1 MPSGSSVGEDVQTAG
16 PDARFIR
23 RAASS
28 PAEDGMNMTRV
39 AAVVSLVG
47 TIAAASSGMV
57 ARGAQ
62 DDACTRAVPE
72 SLFEQIPS
80 VYPSYRLIQ
89 AGDYSADV
97 VKAEKKKHSGGA
109 CLGVAAGN
117 FGGKHAKDFAFLLVS
132 PGKPALLVAARST
145 EDKKWVFQ
153 ELLDLGQDAPG
164 RNYVRVV
171 RPGRYED
178 RRAQA
183 PANSSGWV
191 GSYTSAFQG
200 VAVGHFG
207 SPGVGLFFT
216 GSEWVHLR
224 LGD

>member
-1 MPSGSSVGEDVQTAG
+1 
-16 PDARFIR
+16 
-23 RAASS
+23 
-28 PAEDGMNMTRV
+28 
-39 AAVVSLVG
+39 
-47 TIAAASSGMV
+47 
-57 ARGAQ
+57 
-62 DDACTRAVPE
+62 VPQ
-72 SLFEQIPS
+72 SLFEQIPG
-80 VYPSYRLIQ
+80 VFPSYRLIQ

-97 VKAEKKKHSGGA
+97 VKAEKKKHTGGA

-117 FGGKHAKDFAFLLVS
+117 FGGRHAKDFAFLLVA

-145 EDKKWVFQ
+145 ENKEWAFQ
-153 ELLDLGQDAPG
+153 QLLDLGQDAPG

-171 RPGRYED
+171 QPGKYED

-183 PANSSGWV
+183 PANSRGWV
-191 GSYTSAFQG
+191 SSYTSAFQG

-207 SPGVGLFFT
+207 SPGLGLFFT

>member
-1 MPSGSSVGEDVQTAG
+1 
-16 PDARFIR
+16 
-23 RAASS
+23 
-28 PAEDGMNMTRV
+28 MNMTRI

-47 TIAAASSGMV
+47 TIAAASSGPV

-62 DDACTRAVPE
+62 DDACTQAVPE
-72 SLFEQIPS
+72 PLFKQIPS
-80 VYPSYRLIQ
+80 VFPSYRLIQ

-97 VKAEKKKHSGGA
+97 VKAEKKKHAGGA

-117 FGGKHAKDFAFLLVS
+117 FGGRHAKEFAFLLVS

-145 EDKKWVFQ
+145 EDKEWTFQ

-171 RPGRYED
+171 QPGTYED

-183 PANSSGWV
+183 PANSTGWV
-191 GSYTSAFQG
+191 SSYTSAFQG

>member
-1 MPSGSSVGEDVQTAG
+1 
-16 PDARFIR
+16 
-23 RAASS
+23 
-28 PAEDGMNMTRV
+28 MNMTRIV
-39 AAVVSLVG
+39 TVVSLVG
-47 TIAAASSGMV
+47 AIAAASSGLV
-57 ARGAQ
+57 ARGTE
-62 DDACTRAVPE
+62 DDACMRAVPE
-72 SLFEQIPS
+72 SVFEQIPS
-80 VYPSYRLIQ
+80 VFPSYRLIQ

-97 VKAEKKKHSGGA
+97 VKAEKKKHTGGA

-117 FGGKHAKDFAFLLVS
+117 FEGRHAKGFAFLLVS
-132 PGKPALLVAARST
+132 PGKPALLVAARPT
-145 EDKKWVFQ
+145 EDKEWAFE
-153 ELLDLGQDAPG
+153 ELLNLGQDAPG
-164 RNYVRVV
+164 RNYVHVV
-171 RPGRYED
+171 QPGRYAD

-191 GSYTSAFQG
+191 GSYNSAFQG

>member
-1 MPSGSSVGEDVQTAG
+1 MGEEVQIAG
-16 PDARFIR
+16 PDTKFIR
-23 RAASS
+23 RAVSS
-28 PAEDGMNMTRV
+28 PVEDGMSMTRI

-47 TIAAASSGMV
+47 AIAAGSSGMV

-72 SLFEQIPS
+72 SLFEQIPR
-80 VYPSYRLIQ
+80 VFPSYRLIQ

-97 VKAEKKKHSGGA
+97 VKAEKKKHTGGA

-117 FGGKHAKDFAFLLVS
+117 FGGRHAKDFAFLLVS

-145 EDKKWVFQ
+145 EDKGWTFQ
-153 ELLDLGQDAPG
+153 ELLNLGQDEPS
-164 RNYVRVV
+164 RNFVRVV

-183 PANSSGWV
+183 PANSIGWV
-191 GSYTSAFQG
+191 SDYTSAFEG

-207 SPGVGLFFT
+207 SPGVGLFFNGT
-216 GSEWVHLR
+216 EWVHLR